1 LIFLAYSVTIRLED
15 VVLEP
20 EMRFIKKEDLGF
32 YIFLGKKLLDV
43 LMLPSKGPSNPVKI
57 PLSPLIS
64 EDKITI
70 VAKSLGHNET
80 NVGSI
85 SIP

>member
-1 LIFLAYSVTIRLED
+1 MLLAYSVTIRLED

-43 LMLPSKGPSNPVKI
+43 LMLPSKG
-57 PLSPLIS
+57 
-64 EDKITI
+64 
-70 VAKSLGHNET
+70 
-80 NVGSI
+80 
-85 SIP
+85 